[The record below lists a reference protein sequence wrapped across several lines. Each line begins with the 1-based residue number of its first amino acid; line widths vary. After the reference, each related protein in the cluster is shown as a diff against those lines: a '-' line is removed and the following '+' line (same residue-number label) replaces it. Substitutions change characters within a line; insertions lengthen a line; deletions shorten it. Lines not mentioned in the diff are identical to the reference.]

1 MDVEKAFHMT
11 GGVGKTSY
19 AKNSSLQKKASDKV
33 KHIIIQTVE
42 ELYLATTPKSIGI
55 ADLGCSSGPNTLSII
70 KDIFQ
75 TIQGISHK
83 IMHHSTEFRVYF
95 NDLPTNDFNSI
106 FKALPEFH
114 KLLRQDRKNCPPSI
128 FMGGYPGSF
137 YGRLFPN
144 SYLHFVHSSYSL
156 HWLSRVPPAL
166 YDEHKTPLNK
176 GCVYICES
184 SPSVVSQAYSLQF
197 QEDFSL
203 FLRSRSEELV
213 IGGRMVL
220 IFLGRRGPEH
230 VDRGNSFFWEILSR
244 SFATL
249 VSQNCMDNNECTL
262 LFLFSGSNSDQGEIE
277 QDVFDSYDVHF
288 YAPSKEEIEE
298 EVKKEGSLKLERLEM
313 FEMDKGE
320 DGSESYG
327 TQVAVAVRAIQE
339 SMISHHFGERILDS
353 LFENYGRLVDEEM
366 AKEDIRPIS
375 FVLVLRKI

>member
-1 MDVEKAFHMT
+1 MDVEKVFHMT

-42 ELYLATTPKSIGI
+42 ELYIATTPNSIGI

-75 TIQGISHK
+75 AIQCTSHK

-106 FKALPEFH
+106 FKALPEFQR
-114 KLLRQDRKNCPPSI
+114 LLKQDKKNGFPSI

-144 SYLHFVHSSYSL
+144 SYLHFVHSSHSL
-156 HWLSRVPPAL
+156 HWLSKVPPGI
-166 YDEHKTPLNK
+166 YDEQGRPLNK

-184 SPSVVSQAYSLQF
+184 SPAVVSQAYYKQF

-203 FLRSRSEELV
+203 FLGSRSEELV
-213 IGGRMVL
+213 VGGRMVL

-244 SFATL
+244 SFAIL
-249 VSQNCMDNNECTL
+249 VS
-262 LFLFSGSNSDQGEIE
+262 QGEIE
-277 QDVFDSYDVHF
+277 QEKVDSYDVHF
-288 YAPSKEEIEE
+288 YAPSKEEIED
-298 EVKKEGSLKLERLEM
+298 EVRKEGSLKLERLEM
-313 FEMDKGE
+313 FDIDKNE
-320 DGSESYG
+320 QSRESYG
-327 TQVAVAVRAIQE
+327 TEVAMAVRAIQE
-339 SMISHHFGERILDS
+339 SMISNHFGERILDS
-353 LFENYGRLVDEEM
+353 LFENYARLVDEEM
-366 AKEDIRPIS
+366 AKDDIKPITY
-375 FVLVLRKI
+375 VLVLRKI

>member
-1 MDVEKAFHMT
+1 MDVEKALHMT

-19 AKNSSLQKKASDKV
+19 AKNSSLQKKESDKV

-75 TIQGISHK
+75 AIQGISHR

-106 FKALPEFH
+106 FKAIPEFQN
-114 KLLRQDRKNCPPSI
+114 LLRQDRKNGFPSI

-166 YDEHKTPLNK
+166 YDEHKRPLNK

-184 SPSVVSQAYSLQF
+184 SPEVVSQAYYHQF

-213 IGGRMVL
+213 VGGRMVL

-244 SFATL
+244 SFAIL
-249 VSQNCMDNNECTL
+249 VS
-262 LFLFSGSNSDQGEIE
+262 QGEIE
-277 QDVFDSYDVHF
+277 QEKFDSYDAHF
-288 YAPSKEEIEE
+288 YAPSREEIEE
-298 EVKKEGSLKLERLEM
+298 EVRKEGSLKMERLEM
-313 FEMDKGE
+313 FEMDKSNNE
-320 DGSESYG
+320 QESSESYG

-339 SMISHHFGERILDS
+339 SMISHHFGEGILES
-353 LFENYGRLVDEEM
+353 LFENYARLVDEEM

>member
-19 AKNSSLQKKASDKV
+19 AKNSSLQVLSFFPSTSHLNPQPLPHHSLVLAMNSLLLYSPALILFLQKKASDKV

-114 KLLRQDRKNCPPSI
+114 KLLRQDRKNGLPSI

-156 HWLSRVPPAL
+156 HWLSRV
-166 YDEHKTPLNK
+166 
-176 GCVYICES
+176 
-184 SPSVVSQAYSLQF
+184 
-197 QEDFSL
+197 
-203 FLRSRSEELV
+203 
-213 IGGRMVL
+213 
-220 IFLGRRGPEH
+220 
-230 VDRGNSFFWEILSR
+230 
-244 SFATL
+244 
-249 VSQNCMDNNECTL
+249 
-262 LFLFSGSNSDQGEIE
+262 
-277 QDVFDSYDVHF
+277 
-288 YAPSKEEIEE
+288 
-298 EVKKEGSLKLERLEM
+298 
-313 FEMDKGE
+313 
-320 DGSESYG
+320 
-327 TQVAVAVRAIQE
+327 
-339 SMISHHFGERILDS
+339 
-353 LFENYGRLVDEEM
+353 
-366 AKEDIRPIS
+366 
-375 FVLVLRKI
+375 

>member
-1 MDVEKAFHMT
+1 MDVEKAFHMN

-19 AKNSSLQKKASDKV
+19 AKNSSLQKKASEKV
-33 KHIIIQTVE
+33 KHIIIETVE

-75 TIQGISHK
+75 AIQGISHK

-114 KLLRQDRKNCPPSI
+114 KLLKQERKNGFPNSI
-128 FMGGYPGSF
+128 FMGAYPGSF

-144 SYLHFVHSSYSL
+144 SYLHFVHSNYSL
-156 HWLSRVPPAL
+156 HWLSRVPPGL
-166 YDEHKTPLNK
+166 YDGQGRSLNK

-184 SPSVVSQAYSLQF
+184 SPSVVSQAYTQQF
-197 QEDFSL
+197 QQDFSL

-213 IGGRMVL
+213 VGGRMVL

-244 SFATL
+244 SFAIL
-249 VSQNCMDNNECTL
+249 VS
-262 LFLFSGSNSDQGEIE
+262 QGEIE
-277 QDVFDSYDVHF
+277 QEKVDSYDVHF
-288 YAPSKEEIEE
+288 YAPSREEIEE
-298 EVKKEGSLKLERLEM
+298 EVRKLEGSLKLERLEM
-313 FEMDKGE
+313 FEMEKGGE
-320 DGSESYG
+320 ASESYG
-327 TQVAVAVRAIQE
+327 SQVSVAVRAIQE

-353 LFENYGRLVDEEM
+353 LFEHYARLVDEEM

-375 FVLVLRKI
+375 FLLDLRKI

>member
-1 MDVEKAFHMT
+1 MDVENVFHMT

-19 AKNSSLQKKASDKV
+19 AKNSSLQKKESDKV

-75 TIQGISHK
+75 TIQNTSQN
-83 IMHHSTEFRVYF
+83 IMHHSEELRVYL

-106 FKALPEFH
+106 FKALPEFQR
-114 KLLRQDRKNCPPSI
+114 LLRQDRKDNGVPSI

-144 SYLHFVHSSYSL
+144 NYLHFVHSSYSL
-156 HWLSRVPPAL
+156 HWLSKVPPAL
-166 YDEHKTPLNK
+166 YDEEKRPLNK

-184 SPSVVSQAYSLQF
+184 SPEVVPQAYYEQF

-213 IGGRMVL
+213 VGGRMVL

-230 VDRGNSFFWEILSR
+230 VDRGNSFFWEILTR
-244 SFATL
+244 SFAIL
-249 VSQNCMDNNECTL
+249 VS
-262 LFLFSGSNSDQGEIE
+262 QGEIE
-277 QDVFDSYDVHF
+277 QEKLDSYDVHF
-288 YAPSKEEIEE
+288 YAPSREEIEE
-298 EVKKEGSLKLERLEM
+298 EVRKERSLKQERLEM
-313 FEMDKGE
+313 FEMDK
-320 DGSESYG
+320 SEQG
-327 TQVAVAVRAIQE
+327 TEVAKAVRAIQE
-339 SMISHHFGERILDS
+339 SMISNHFGERILDS
-353 LFENYGRLVDEEM
+353 LFENYARLVDEEM
-366 AKEDIRPIS
+366 AKDIKPVT
-375 FVLVLRKI
+375 FVLVLSKI